1 MENKVSII
9 IPIYNSN
16 KYLKEC
22 LDSIINQTYSN
33 LEIILIDDGSKDN
46 SFDICEEYAK
56 KDKRIILKKKNNEG
70 VSATRNLGIEICT
83 GKYILFIDSD
93 DYCNE
98 NMIEKILYNSQ
109 KNDLI
114 ICGYNK
120 IYKNKKVHYI
130 VKNKEKNIEDM
141 VINDESVGGYLWNK
155 LFKTSIIKENNIRFD
170 KDIHFCE
177 DLLFVLSYIKN
188 INSVSYIDEELYN
201 YRMRRNS
208 VTFNF
213 YNKKNVTILEA
224 IEKIIEVITAPNNKE
239 KMKYKYLIYYYKLK
253 KYINNKDNINK
264 SIINNQKK
272 IIKENCTSLSKKI
285 YFFYIKKF
293 GILQIFI
300 NKLKCDILMVFD

>member
-1 MENKVSII
+1 MENKISII
-9 IPIYNSN
+9 IPIYNAS

-33 LEIILIDDGSKDN
+33 LEIILIDDGSNDN
-46 SFDICEEYAK
+46 SYDICKEYAK

-98 NMIEKILYNSQ
+98 NMIEKILYNFQ
-109 KNDLI
+109 NYDLI
-114 ICGYNK
+114 IWGYNK

-130 VKNKEKNIEDM
+130 LPNKKKNIEDM
-141 VINDESVGGYLWNK
+141 IINDESVGGYLWNK

-188 INSVSYIDEELYN
+188 INSVSYINEELYN

-213 YNKKNVTILEA
+213 YNKKNVSILNA
-224 IEKIIEVITAPNNKE
+224 IEKIIKVINNTDNKE

-253 KYINNKDNINK
+253 KYINNDNINK
-264 SIINNQKK
+264 SIINSQKN
-272 IIKENCTSLSKKI
+272 IINKNCTSLSKKL
-285 YFFYIKKF
+285 YFFYIKKS

-300 NKLKCDILMVFD
+300 NKLKCNILMLFD

>member
-155 LFKTSIIKENNIRFD
+155 LFKTSIIK
-170 KDIHFCE
+170 
-177 DLLFVLSYIKN
+177 
-188 INSVSYIDEELYN
+188 
-201 YRMRRNS
+201 
-208 VTFNF
+208 
-213 YNKKNVTILEA
+213 
-224 IEKIIEVITAPNNKE
+224 
-239 KMKYKYLIYYYKLK
+239 
-253 KYINNKDNINK
+253 
-264 SIINNQKK
+264 
-272 IIKENCTSLSKKI
+272 
-285 YFFYIKKF
+285 
-293 GILQIFI
+293 
-300 NKLKCDILMVFD
+300 